1 MVPVIALVGRPNV
14 GKSTLFNRL
23 TKTRDA
29 IVADFAGLTRDRKYG
44 EAKWQGRTYIVVDTG
59 GISGDEEGIDLKMA
73 EQSLQAI
80 EESDAVLFLVDS
92 RDGMTVADQMIA
104 EHLRKRN
111 KRTFLVANKVDTVD
125 PEIARAE
132 FSPLAIGDA
141 FPIAAAHGRGVNNLL
156 EAVLGVFPKDEVE
169 VEELSEEQ
177 VRAAAEEGG
186 DVFRRVQGIDETT
199 GIKIAVIGR
208 PNVGKSTLVNR
219 MLGEERVIVYDQ
231 AGTTRDSIYIPFERN
246 EERYTLIDTAGVR
259 RRGKV
264 FEAVEKFSVVKT
276 LQAIQDANVVIFVMD
291 AREGVVEHDLN
302 LLGFVLETGR
312 ALVIALNKWDG
323 MESGERD
330 YVKTELERRLLFVD
344 FADIHF
350 ISALHGTGVGHLYK
364 SVQQSF
370 ASATTRWPTSRLTQ
384 ILEDAVQEHQ
394 PPMVSG
400 RRIKLRYAHLG
411 GANPPLIVIHGNQTE
426 AVPKSYTRYLEKTYR
441 RVLKLV
447 GTPIRIEYRGGENPF
462 EGKKNTLTERQV
474 NKKRRLMSHHKK
486 AEKKRKDKRR

>member
-23 TKTRDA
+23 TKSRDA
-29 IVADFAGLTRDRKYG
+29 IVAEYAGLTRDRQYG
-44 EAKWQGRTYIVVDTG
+44 EAKWQGRTYIVIDTG
-59 GISGDEEGIDLKMA
+59 GISGDEEGIDAKMA

-80 EESDAVLFLVDS
+80 EEADAVLFMVDS
-92 RDGMTVADQMIA
+92 RAGMTAADQMIA

-111 KRTFLVANKVDTVD
+111 KRCFLVANKVDTVD
-125 PEIARAE
+125 PDLARAE
-132 FSPLAIGDA
+132 FSPLGLGDA
-141 FPIAAAHGRGVNNLL
+141 LPIAAAHGRGISHML
-156 EAVLGVFPKDEVE
+156 EEALGIFPRDN
-169 VEELSEEQ
+169 VEEAETDEGA
-177 VRAAAEEGG
+177 VAEEVAEGQEAKRIPG
-186 DVFRRVQGIDETT
+186 PSEKD
-199 GIKIAVIGR
+199 GIKIAIIGR

-231 AGTTRDSIYIPFERN
+231 AGTTRDSIYIPFERDG
-246 EERYTLIDTAGVR
+246 EKYTLIDTAGVR
-259 RRGKV
+259 RRGKI

-323 MESGERD
+323 MEPGEKD
-330 YVKTELERRLLFVD
+330 YVKTELERRLFFVD

-350 ISALHGTGVGHLYK
+350 ISAKHGTGVGHLYK
-364 SVQQSF
+364 SVQASF
-370 ASATTRWPTSRLTQ
+370 TSAVTRWPTSRLTQ
-384 ILEDAVQEHQ
+384 ILEDAVREHQ
-394 PPMVSG
+394 PPMVAG

-411 GANPPLIVIHGNQTE
+411 GANPPLIVIHGNQVD
-426 AVPKSYTRYLEKTYR
+426 AVPKSYSRYLENTYR

-447 GTPIRIEYRGGENPF
+447 GTPIRIEYKGGENPY
-462 EGKKNTLTERQV
+462 EGKKNTLTDRQV

-486 AEKKRKDKRR
+486 AEKKRKDKR

>member
-23 TKTRDA
+23 TKSRDA
-29 IVADFAGLTRDRKYG
+29 IVAEYAGLTRDRQYG
-44 EAKWQGRTYIVVDTG
+44 EAKWQGRTYIVIDTG
-59 GISGDEEGIDLKMA
+59 GISGDEEGIDAKMA

-80 EESDAVLFLVDS
+80 EEADAVLFMVDS
-92 RDGMTVADQMIA
+92 RAGLTAADQMIA

-111 KRTFLVANKVDTVD
+111 KRSFLVANKVDTVD
-125 PEIARAE
+125 PDLARAE
-132 FSPLAIGDA
+132 FSPLGLGDA
-141 FPIAAAHGRGVNNLL
+141 LPIAAAHGRGISHMLD
-156 EAVLGVFPKDEVE
+156 AALGIFPKDN
-169 VEELSEEQ
+169 
-177 VRAAAEEGG
+177 AEEGEAVEG
-186 DVFRRVQGIDETT
+186 EVAEEVAQGQEAKRIPGPSEKD
-199 GIKIAVIGR
+199 GIKIAIIGR

-231 AGTTRDSIYIPFERN
+231 AGTTRDSIYIPFERDG
-246 EERYTLIDTAGVR
+246 EKYTLIDTAGVR
-259 RRGKV
+259 RRGKI

-323 MESGERD
+323 MEPGEKD
-330 YVKTELERRLLFVD
+330 YVKTELERRLFFVD

-350 ISALHGTGVGHLYK
+350 ISAKHGTGVGHLYK
-364 SVQQSF
+364 SVQASF
-370 ASATTRWPTSRLTQ
+370 TSAVTRWPTSRLTQ
-384 ILEDAVQEHQ
+384 ILEDAVREHQ
-394 PPMVSG
+394 PPMVAG

-411 GANPPLIVIHGNQTE
+411 GANPPLIVIHGNQVD
-426 AVPKSYTRYLEKTYR
+426 AVPKSYSRYLENTYR

-447 GTPIRIEYRGGENPF
+447 GTPIRIEYKGGENPY
-462 EGKKNTLTERQV
+462 EGKKNTLTDRQV

-486 AEKKRKDKRR
+486 AEKKRRDKKR

>member
-23 TKTRDA
+23 TKSRDA
-29 IVADFAGLTRDRKYG
+29 IVADYAGLTRDRKYG
-44 EAKWQGRTYIVVDTG
+44 EAKWQGRTYIVIDTG
-59 GISGDEEGIDLKMA
+59 GISGDEEGIDAKMA

-80 EESDAVLFLVDS
+80 EEADAVLFMVDS
-92 RDGMTVADQMIA
+92 RAGMTAADQMIA
-104 EHLRKRN
+104 EHLRKNN

-125 PEIARAE
+125 PDIARAE

-141 FPIAAAHGRGVNNLL
+141 FPVAAAHGRGVNALL
-156 EAVLGVFPKDEVE
+156 QAALGEFPRDE
-169 VEELSEEQ
+169 
-177 VRAAAEEGG
+177 AEEDEFAAGEEG
-186 DVFRRVQGIDETT
+186 EQGAEGERKQRIPGPDEHA
-199 GIKIAVIGR
+199 GIKIAIIGR

-231 AGTTRDSIYIPFERN
+231 AGTTRDSIYIPFERD
-246 EERYTLIDTAGVR
+246 EAKYTLIDTAGVR
-259 RRGKV
+259 RRGKI

-291 AREGVVEHDLN
+291 AREGVVDHDLN

-323 MESGERD
+323 MDQHERER
-330 YVKTELERRLLFVD
+330 VKTELERRLQFVD

-364 SVQQSF
+364 SVQESF
-370 ASATTRWPTSRLTQ
+370 RSAVTRWPTSYLTQ
-384 ILEDAVQEHQ
+384 ILEDAVSTHQ
-394 PPMVSG
+394 PPLVNG

-411 GANPPLIVIHGNQTE
+411 GANPPLVVIHGNQVD
-426 AVPKSYTRYLEKTYR
+426 AVPRAYSRYLENTYR

-447 GTPIRIEYRGGENPF
+447 GTPIRIEFKGGDNPY

-486 AEKKRKDKRR
+486 AEKKKKDKRR